1 MLSETTLISGLAMST
16 VDQVR
21 SFNRFYTREIGLLA
35 EHLPS
40 SELSLAEA
48 RVLYEL
54 AQSQELTAADIIRT
68 LGMDKA
74 HVSRIVARF
83 RGKKLVKSRTSP
95 QHAKQ
100 KLLSLTATGRRLF
113 AAMNSGTNS
122 QIEEL
127 LARIPLDER
136 PRLVA
141 GMQTIQTLL
150 KPEEVSANAVQLR
163 SPRVGDLGW
172 ITSRQAILYEREHGW
187 DWTYEALVA
196 RILGEFV
203 AQYDANREDAWIAET
218 RGNVV
223 GSVFL
228 VKTEDPHVAKL
239 RLLYVEPSAR
249 GLGVGSRLVKTC
261 IERARELGYRTLTL
275 WTNSILSSA
284 RHIYEREGFS
294 LIKEERHH
302 SFGHNLLGQTW
313 TLDLS
318 LTEP

>member
-1 MLSETTLISGLAMST
+1 MST

-54 AQSQELTAADIIRT
+54 AQSKELTAADIIRT

-74 HVSRIVARF
+74 HVSRIIARF
-83 RGKKLVKSRTSP
+83 RRKHLVKSRTSP
-95 QHAKQ
+95 HHAKQ

-113 AAMNSGTNS
+113 ATVNRGTNS

-127 LARIPLDER
+127 LTRVPPDDR
-136 PRLVA
+136 PRLVTS
-141 GMQTIQTLL
+141 MQTIQTLL

-172 ITSRQAILYEREHGW
+172 ITSRQAILYEREYGW

-203 AQYDANREDAWIAET
+203 AQFDANREDAWIAET
-218 RGNVV
+218 RGNIV

-228 VKTEDPHVAKL
+228 MKTEDPHTAKL

-261 IERARELGYRTLTL
+261 VERARELGYRTLTL
-275 WTNSILSSA
+275 WTNSVLSSA
-284 RHIYEREGFS
+284 RHIYEREGFF

-313 TLDLS
+313 ALNLS
-318 LTEP
+318 EPAS

>member
-1 MLSETTLISGLAMST
+1 MST
-16 VDQVR
+16 VDQIR

-54 AQSQELTAADIIRT
+54 AQSKELTAADIIRT

-83 RGKKLVKSRTSP
+83 RGKNLVKSRTSP

-113 AAMNSGTNS
+113 SAINRGTNS
-122 QIEEL
+122 QVEEL
-127 LARIPLDER
+127 LAKIPPDDR

-141 GMQTIQTLL
+141 SMQTIQTLL
-150 KPEEVSANAVQLR
+150 NPEEVSANKVQLR

-172 ITSRQAILYEREHGW
+172 ITSRQAILYEREYGW

-218 RGNVV
+218 GGNVV

-228 VKTEDPHVAKL
+228 MKTEDPHTAKL

-249 GLGVGSRLVKTC
+249 GLGVGSLLVKTC
-261 IERARELGYRTLTL
+261 VERARKLGYRTLTL
-275 WTNSILSSA
+275 WTNSVLSSA

-294 LIKEERHH
+294 LIKEERHR
-302 SFGHNLLGQTW
+302 SFGHSLLGQTW

-318 LTEP
+318 ETTLLKA